1 MQRFFQKPDKLGIT
15 LQGEHYFWNNVMLS
29 TYFCNEDMKFQ
40 KHKPLYLS
48 SSIGVLLPLQLILIG
63 KIGCQFYQ
71 WQVKVKNNLNML
83 VSTSCF
89 KQPFVN
95 LGDQS
100 VVLRD
105 DSTTILQIK
114 VQRAQSSFRS
124 ENDIVNRLLT
134 YSYKCIYFVS

>member
-1 MQRFFQKPDKLGIT
+1 
-15 LQGEHYFWNNVMLS
+15 
-29 TYFCNEDMKFQ
+29 
-40 KHKPLYLS
+40 
-48 SSIGVLLPLQLILIG
+48 
-63 KIGCQFYQ
+63 
-71 WQVKVKNNLNML
+71 ML

-124 ENDIVNRLLT
+124 ENDMVN
-134 YSYKCIYFVS
+134 